1 MGFLKIKTKINI
13 IIFLILL
20 GCIVSA
26 VLFVQIQS
34 PIRYILILSIASFIF
49 YLVFV
54 IQKSISQSIAYFA
67 KGIDHLYQ
75 KDLTIVFQEKAKDEI
90 TSFVKKINELIS
102 FLEPF
107 FSQLKK
113 TCSLNTVAQNGIM
126 SVMETIA
133 KVTSITQNTVDEV
146 NTLMQDLNI
155 NIESAESLAESI
167 SIDSAM
173 LSTQIDTQVMMI
185 QNSIQA
191 MQDIAKNID
200 TLYKSA
206 ENTNKNSESLVTL
219 SLNGKDALKV
229 SNDKIVEIEK
239 QAIKIEEVVA
249 LIDQIA
255 EQTNILAMNAEIE
268 AAHAGDVGRGFAVV
282 AEEIRKLAEAS
293 SEGSHDI
300 SQSVTGIIT
309 LIKNAKEA
317 SVQTNSAFEEIDTTI
332 NQVNKEVAVISDS
345 LNDASNKSAGIMNNM
360 VMVKDISDV
369 IDISSKEVATKS
381 EHISQEMKKVDEISG
396 SILDKINKI
405 VFNALSLEET
415 SNRSKEALEALKLLT
430 EVLQIDV
437 QKFKTHDE
445 TDITSEDL
453 GVTDRVYSS
462 QNSEFEDKAVEITT
476 ESFEGSTGLTEAA
489 LEDTVEIESQSV
501 SVKEKPLILRESKSD
516 FDGTDSTD
524 EAIVKESSTTSK
536 ERSSAMEEID
546 INFF

>member
-1 MGFLKIKTKINI
+1 MVFLKIKTKINI

-26 VLFVQIQS
+26 LLFVQIQS

-133 KVTSITQNTVDEV
+133 KVTSITQDAVGEV
-146 NTLMQDLNI
+146 NALMQELNL
-155 NIESAESLAESI
+155 NIESAENASNSI
-167 SIDSAM
+167 SIDSGM
-173 LSTQIDTQVMMI
+173 LSNQIDTQVMMI

-191 MQDIAKNID
+191 IQDITKNID
-200 TLYKSA
+200 VLYQSA
-206 ENTNKNSESLVTL
+206 ENTNQNSERLVGL
-219 SLNGKDALKV
+219 SINGKEALQM
-229 SNDKIVEIEK
+229 SNDKILEIEK

-415 SNRSKEALEALKLLT
+415 SDRSKEALETLKLLT

-445 TDITSEDL
+445 TEIASEDL
-453 GVTDRVYSS
+453 GDTNRVDSAE
-462 QNSEFEDKAVEITT
+462 NSTFEDKAVEITT
-476 ESFEGSTGLTEAA
+476 ESFEGSTRLTEAA
-489 LEDTVEIESQSV
+489 HEDTVEIESQIV
-501 SVKEKPLILRESKSD
+501 SVKEKPLNSGESKSD
-516 FDGTDSTD
+516 FDSTDSTD

-536 ERSSAMEEID
+536 ERSTSMEEID